1 MCIVHFYVVEQAEC
15 IVLLSSS
22 DDDVNC
28 IVGDVLEKNRKFN
41 LPQTSHIVVNEDERT
56 LYTVTY
62 VITVLTKKVCMI
74 LLECDY

>member
-22 DDDVNC
+22 DDDVNR

-41 LPQTSHIVVNEDERT
+41 LPQTSHTVVNEDETT